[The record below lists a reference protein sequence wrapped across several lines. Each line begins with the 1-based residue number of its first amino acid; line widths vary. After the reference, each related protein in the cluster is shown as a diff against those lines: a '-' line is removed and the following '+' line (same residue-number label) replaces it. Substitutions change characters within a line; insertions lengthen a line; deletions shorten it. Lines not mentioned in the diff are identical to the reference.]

1 MRAIRRILVA
11 IKDPEAKS
19 LPSVAK
25 AAQLASALGARIE
38 LFHALDVPLYVDT
51 SGRDSLRDRTRVQR
65 AHCLKQL
72 EQLAVQLRKRGVEA
86 TVAAE
91 WDFPSHEAIIRR
103 ATRADADLIV
113 AECRARHRAATWLL
127 RLTDWE
133 LLRHSPVPVLLV
145 KTARPYR
152 RPVVL
157 AAIDPGHAHAK
168 SSKLDDEILGMGM
181 SVEEAMRGN
190 LHVIHAYLPKVMPAS
205 RYPTITPD
213 ITTRWLAEVKE
224 TAGRRFDHALRK
236 TNVPRTQRHLVAA
249 PPQTAI
255 EAAARQTRS
264 AIVVMGAVSRS
275 GLGRIFIGDTAE
287 RVLDKLSCD
296 VLVVRPP
303 RFATRV
309 PPATRGVHLVVPPP
323 AWPI

>member
-11 IKDPEAKS
+11 IKDPEAKP

-25 AAQLASALGARIE
+25 AVQLASALGARIE
-38 LFHALDVPLYVDT
+38 LFHALNVPLYVDT
-51 SGRDSLRDRTRVQR
+51 SGRDSLRDQTKVQK
-65 AHCLKQL
+65 AQCLKQL
-72 EQLAVQLRKRGVEA
+72 EQLAAQLRKRGVDA
-86 TVAAE
+86 AVAAE
-91 WDFPSHEAIIRR
+91 WDFPAHEAIVRR
-103 ATRADADLIV
+103 ATRIGADLII
-113 AECRARHRAATWLL
+113 AECRAKHRAATWLL

-145 KTARPYR
+145 KTARLYQ

-168 SSKLDDEILGMGM
+168 SSKLDDEILGMGTII
-181 SVEEAMRGN
+181 EEAMRGN

-236 TNVPRTQRHLVAA
+236 TNVPLTQRHLIAA
-249 PPQTAI
+249 PPPTAI
-255 EAAARQTRS
+255 EAAARKTRS

-309 PPATRGVHLVVPPP
+309 PRTTRGVHLVVPPP
-323 AWPI
+323 AWPF

>member
-1 MRAIRRILVA
+1 MRVIRRILVA
-11 IKDPEAKS
+11 VKDPGARS

-25 AAQLASALGARIE
+25 AVQLAGALGAQIE

-51 SGRDSLRDRTRVQR
+51 SGRDSLRDRTKKQK
-65 AHCLKQL
+65 AQCLKQL
-72 EQLAVQLRKRGVEA
+72 EWLATRLRKRGVEA

-91 WDFPSHEAIIRR
+91 WDFPAHEAIVRR
-103 ATRADADLIV
+103 ATRAGADLVI
-113 AECRARHRAATWLL
+113 AECRARHRTTTWLL

-145 KTARPYR
+145 KNARPYR
-152 RPVVL
+152 QPVVL

-168 SSKLDDEILGMGM
+168 TSKLDDEILGMGAAIQ
-181 SVEEAMRGN
+181 EAMHGS
-190 LHVIHAYLPKVMPAS
+190 LHAVHAYLPAIPVPA
-205 RYPTITPD
+205 YQTITPE
-213 ITTRWLAEVKE
+213 ISTRWLAEVAE
-224 TAGRRFDHALRK
+224 TAARQFDRALRK
-236 TNVPRTQRHLVAA
+236 TDIPRARRHLIAA

-255 EAAARQTRS
+255 ETVARQTRS

-303 RFATRV
+303 QFATRV
-309 PPATRGVHLVVPPP
+309 PRATRGVHMVVPPP
-323 AWPI
+323 AWPF

>member
-11 IKDPEAKS
+11 IKDPQAKS

-25 AAQLASALGARIE
+25 AVQLASALGARIE
-38 LFHALDVPLYVDT
+38 LFHALNVPVYIDN
-51 SGRDSLRDRTRVQR
+51 SGGDSLADRTKAQQ
-65 AHCLKQL
+65 AQCLKQL
-72 EQLAVQLRKRGVEA
+72 ERLATRLRKRGVDA

-91 WDFPSHEAIIRR
+91 WDFPAHEAIVRR
-103 ATRADADLIV
+103 ATRAGADLII

-133 LLRHSPVPVLLV
+133 LLRNSPVPVLLV
-145 KTARPYR
+145 KTARPYE

-168 SSKLDDEILGMGM
+168 TSKLDDEILGMGAAI
-181 SVEEAMRGN
+181 EEAMRGN
-190 LHVIHAYLPKVMPAS
+190 LHVVHAYLPMTVPAS
-205 RYPTITPD
+205 RYQTITPD
-213 ITTRWLAEVKE
+213 ITTRWLAEVKK
-224 TAGRRFDHALRK
+224 TATKRFDHALRK
-236 TNVPRTQRHLVAA
+236 TNVPHTQRHLIAA

-255 EAAARQTRS
+255 EAVARKTRS
-264 AIVVMGAVSRS
+264 AIVVMGAISRS

-303 RFATRV
+303 QFATRV
-309 PPATRGVHLVVPPP
+309 SRATRGVHLVVPPP
-323 AWPI
+323 AWPF

>member
-1 MRAIRRILVA
+1 MPAIRRILVA
-11 IKDPEAKS
+11 IKDPQAKS

-25 AAQLASALGARIE
+25 AGQLARALGAQIE
-38 LFHALDVPLYVDT
+38 LFHALNVPLYVDT
-51 SGRDSLRDRTRVQR
+51 SGGDSVRNRTKVQK
-65 AHCLKQL
+65 AHCLNQL
-72 EQLAVQLRKRGVEA
+72 EQLAAQLRRRGVEA
-86 TVAAE
+86 AIAAE
-91 WDFPSHEAIIRR
+91 WDFPGHEAIVRR
-103 ATRADADLIV
+103 ATRAGADLII
-113 AECRARHRAATWLL
+113 AECRARHGAATWLL

-168 SSKLDDEILGMGM
+168 STKLDDEILGMGTTI
-181 SVEEAMRGN
+181 EEAMRGN
-190 LHVIHAYLPKVMPAS
+190 LHVVHAYLPTTIPAS
-205 RYPTITPD
+205 RYQTITPD
-213 ITTRWLAEVKE
+213 ITTRWLAEVKK
-224 TAGRRFDHALRK
+224 TAAERFNHALRK
-236 TNVPRTQRHLVAA
+236 TNVPRTQRHLMAA
-249 PPQTAI
+249 PSQTAI
-255 EAAARQTRS
+255 EAVARKTRS

-303 RFATRV
+303 QFATRV
-309 PPATRGVHLVVPPP
+309 PRATRGVHLVVPPP
-323 AWPI
+323 AWPF